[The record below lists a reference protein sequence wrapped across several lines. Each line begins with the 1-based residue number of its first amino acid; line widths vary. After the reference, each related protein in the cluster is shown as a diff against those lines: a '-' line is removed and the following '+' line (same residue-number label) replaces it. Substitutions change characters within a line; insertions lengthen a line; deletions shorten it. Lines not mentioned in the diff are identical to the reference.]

1 MNPVDPTY
9 RPYGEVINVM
19 TVIEE
24 LRANLS
30 FPLEMQTSTRKSI
43 YKNTR
48 GPNPL
53 YKPEALPSR
62 TMQFMKEGFLEIG
75 RGPGDKRKKGA
86 QNKLDLSEQIKKE
99 DGRFDLR

>member
-1 MNPVDPTY
+1 MNPIDPTY

-30 FPLEMQTSTRKSI
+30 QPLEMQTSTRKSI

-48 GPNPL
+48 GPNPI
-53 YKPEALPSR
+53 YKPDALPSR
-62 TMQFMKEGFLEIG
+62 TMQFMKEGFKEIG
-75 RGPGDKRKKGA
+75 LGTGNKTKKRA
-86 QNKLDLSEQIKKE
+86 
-99 DGRFDLR
+99 

>member
-1 MNPVDPTY
+1 MISGLKDMFKIDRVSNSKQFNWIWQSGPPSGIMNPVDPTY

-62 TMQFMKEGFLEIG
+62 TM
-75 RGPGDKRKKGA
+75 
-86 QNKLDLSEQIKKE
+86 
-99 DGRFDLR
+99 